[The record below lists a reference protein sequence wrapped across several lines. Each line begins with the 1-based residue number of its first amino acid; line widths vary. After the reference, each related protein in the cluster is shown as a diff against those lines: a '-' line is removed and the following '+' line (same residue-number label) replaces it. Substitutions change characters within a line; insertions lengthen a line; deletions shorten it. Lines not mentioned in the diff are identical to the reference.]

1 MAAVDFEDS
10 DAHARRNVV
19 VLSASILFAGYLN
32 LKVPILMSI
41 LSFDAATETS
51 QLGKIWGALF
61 TLLTY
66 FVLRYHFTP
75 SREERWAAG
84 AKVLEGLHLK
94 WFRPWARKHQA
105 AELME
110 RIRAKRSD
118 STHAVDPEIFF
129 IPWLWVDGWR
139 DVSYQ
144 YRIEDEGKDEFEHRY
159 QYDNAEH
166 GRLPVELALWNV
178 IASFVVRMF
187 LSRDGLEVAVPYL
200 LALLAA
206 LVCAIKAGWI

>member
-1 MAAVDFEDS
+1 MATVDFEDS

-51 QLGKIWGALF
+51 QLGKIWATLF
-61 TLLTY
+61 ILLAY

-94 WFRPWARKHQA
+94 WFTPWARKHQA
-105 AELME
+105 AE
-110 RIRAKRSD
+110 RIRAKRAD
-118 STHAVDPEIFF
+118 STQAVDPEIFF
-129 IPWLWVDGWR
+129 IRWLRVDGWR

-144 YRIEDEGKDEFEHRY
+144 YATEDDGDEGFRYRY
-159 QYDNAEH
+159 QNDNAEY
-166 GRLPVELALWNV
+166 GRLPVGLALWNLV
-178 IASFVVRMF
+178 ATFVVRML

-200 LALLAA
+200 LAFVAA
-206 LVCAIKAGWI
+206 CVCANKAGWI